1 MYKKMIEQVKKIITD
16 LNNLDVDKLMFLL
29 NKAKDRI
36 LESYVI
42 KTGKGKETLSKL
54 MDDETWLNT
63 EQALEYGFIDEI
75 IDEES
80 EKEQRGQF

>member
-16 LNNLDVDKLMFLL
+16 LNNLDVDKSMFSL

-42 KTGKGKETLSKL
+42 KTVKGKETLSKL

-63 EQALEYGFIDEI
+63 EEALEYGFIDEI
-75 IDEES
+75 IDEEI

>member
-1 MYKKMIEQVKKIITD
+1 MYKKMIEQVKKIITN
-16 LNNLDVDKLMFLL
+16 LNNLDVDKLMFSL

-36 LESYVI
+36 LASYVT

-63 EQALEYGFIDEI
+63 EEALEYGFIDEI
-75 IDEES
+75 IDEEI
-80 EKEQRGQF
+80 EKKQRGQF

>member
-16 LNNLDVDKLMFLL
+16 LNNKLMFLL